1 MKENMD
7 VVEKTEDGQGQK
19 VRTGKGQEAETGKDQ
34 GQKNVTE
41 KTGIEGMDVN
51 WNKKW
56 KPLRLYLS
64 NCRIFVYTLQLNP
77 LKIISLVGY
86 IKMIWWRISCNAS
99 KIVWFI
105 QLTNSLK
112 TNIC

>member
-1 MKENMD
+1 MMKENMD

-51 WNKKW
+51 
-56 KPLRLYLS
+56 
-64 NCRIFVYTLQLNP
+64 
-77 LKIISLVGY
+77 
-86 IKMIWWRISCNAS
+86 
-99 KIVWFI
+99 
-105 QLTNSLK
+105 
-112 TNIC
+112 